1 MIKKSIR
8 SLILDKKSKL
18 GRKDHELFSNIIT
31 EKILGSYL
39 YKKSNTIMTFI
50 SFSNEVNTHNLIK
63 ESISNKKRIIVPIT
77 FPKTKEIR
85 PSEISNF
92 DELEIGFYNILT
104 PKKEFV
110 RLINPMEIELTIVPG
125 LAFDRN
131 GYRIGY
137 GGGYY
142 DRFLSLY
149 PDIIKIGIA
158 FDLQIVDSLPREE
171 FDIPVD
177 FIVTEKEI
185 IKCNQEMLDF

>member
-1 MIKKSIR
+1 M
-8 SLILDKKSKL
+8 DKKSKL

-104 PKKEFV
+104 PKKEFI